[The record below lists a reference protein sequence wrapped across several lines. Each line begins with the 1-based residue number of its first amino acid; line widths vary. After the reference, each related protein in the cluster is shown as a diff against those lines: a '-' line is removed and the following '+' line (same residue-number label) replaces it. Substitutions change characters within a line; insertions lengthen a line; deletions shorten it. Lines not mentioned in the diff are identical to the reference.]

1 LWRSEDTHFLQHLP
15 NLLKTSPNLWH
26 PTCSLYHQSRED
38 PPMVVVILAFAV
50 VALFVLSLISPFLSR
65 SNRRS

>member
-1 LWRSEDTHFLQHLP
+1 
-15 NLLKTSPNLWH
+15 
-26 PTCSLYHQSRED
+26 
-38 PPMVVVILAFAV
+38 MVVVILAFAV